1 VQIGDGAQVSHE
13 QWYTVTV
20 ALDGILIAAGA
31 LNVVV
36 VRRLLIR
43 RVSVDLIVASFGLI
57 VLSTAHLSET
67 LLGVFFGFIGEGPPE
82 LVHRMLVLA
91 AFLCLVYGLG
101 RTGRELWLERGKVLQ
116 ANEELRA
123 AQEELRLSNEE
134 LRERNRQLVESYVR
148 ETAAMRREPIRVV
161 IADPDPDVR
170 RVLTLLLVAEKD
182 MQIVG
187 QAAGEQDAVAAAER
201 LHPDVVL
208 IDASLAARGCIASL
222 RSMKEPPRVVVLG
235 SYREAALGA
244 LTAGA
249 SDYVLKDAGHNRL
262 QEAIRRVV
270 PADSEP
276 SVERVQR

>member
-1 VQIGDGAQVSHE
+1 MSHE
-13 QWYTVTV
+13 QWYAVTV
-20 ALDGILIAAGA
+20 ALDGILIGAGI

-36 VRRLLIR
+36 VRRVLIR
-43 RVSVDLIVASFGLI
+43 RVSWDLIAASFGLI

-67 LLGVFFGFIGEGPPE
+67 LLGLFFGFIGEGLPE
-82 LVHRMLVLA
+82 LVHRLLVLA
-91 AFLCLVYGLG
+91 AFLCLVYGLS
-101 RTGRELWLERGKVLQ
+101 RMGRELWRERGRVLK
-116 ANEELRA
+116 ANEGLRV

-134 LRERNRQLVESYVR
+134 LRERNRQLVEAYVR
-148 ETAAMRREPIRVV
+148 QTAGMRRQPIRVV

-170 RVLTLLLVAEKD
+170 RILKLLLAAEKD

-187 QAAGEQDAVAAAER
+187 QAASEEDAVAAAER

-208 IDASLAARGCIASL
+208 IDGSLAARGCIEAIK
-222 RSMKEPPRVVVLG
+222 SMKEPARVVVLG

-249 SDYVLKDAGHNRL
+249 SDYILKDAGHNRL
-262 QEAIRRVV
+262 LEAIRRAV

-276 SVERVQR
+276 SEERVQS

>member
-1 VQIGDGAQVSHE
+1 VNHEWWNTITLAADGV
-13 QWYTVTV
+13 
-20 ALDGILIAAGA
+20 LIAAGI

-43 RVSVDLIVASFGLI
+43 RVSLDLIVASIGLI
-57 VLSTAHLSET
+57 VLSAAHLSET
-67 LLGVFFGFIGEGPPE
+67 LLGLFVDFIGEGPPE
-82 LVHRMLVLA
+82 LLHRMLVLA

-101 RTGRELWLERGKVLQ
+101 RTGRELWRERAKVLQ
-116 ANEELRA
+116 ANEELRV

-148 ETAAMRREPIRVV
+148 QTAGMRRQPIRVV

-170 RVLTLLLVAEKD
+170 RILTVLLAAEKD

-187 QAAGEQDAVAAAER
+187 QAAGEQDAVAVAER

-208 IDASLAARGCIASL
+208 IDASLTARDFIAAL
-222 RSMKEPPRVVVLG
+222 KSMREPARVVVLG

-249 SDYVLKDAGHNRL
+249 SDYVLKDAGQHRL
-262 QEAIRRVV
+262 LEAIRRVV

-276 SVERVQR
+276 SGEKVQR